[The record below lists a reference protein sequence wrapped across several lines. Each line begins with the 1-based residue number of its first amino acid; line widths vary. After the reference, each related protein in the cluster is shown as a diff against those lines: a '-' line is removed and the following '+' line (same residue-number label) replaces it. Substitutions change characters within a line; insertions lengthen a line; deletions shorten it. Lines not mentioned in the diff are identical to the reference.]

1 MFLPHMYF
9 LQILSYVKFHEFH
22 EYVKRYSTS
31 TEQIIKK
38 YSATQNRLSTCHKT
52 EFSIGESERREF
64 LFLPRR
70 YGATVNAEFSAQG
83 PGALKL
89 VICFE

>member
-1 MFLPHMYF
+1 
-9 LQILSYVKFHEFH
+9 
-22 EYVKRYSTS
+22 
-31 TEQIIKK
+31 
-38 YSATQNRLSTCHKT
+38 T

-83 PGALKL
+83 PGALNAQ
-89 VICFE
+89 